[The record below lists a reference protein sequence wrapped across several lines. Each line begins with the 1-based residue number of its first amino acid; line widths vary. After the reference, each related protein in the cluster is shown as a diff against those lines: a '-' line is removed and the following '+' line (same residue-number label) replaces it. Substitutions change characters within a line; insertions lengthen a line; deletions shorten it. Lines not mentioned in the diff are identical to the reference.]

1 MRKSAAFTLIEFLV
15 VIAIIACLLF
25 PVKRKQAKKSRI
37 TACASLRSYLCRRGL
52 CSPGPP
58 AETPFYSDRI
68 TRRYSH
74 HRHSGPNV
82 AAGSGEFKQLPFEL
96 RRTQYVELLLHRDG

>member
-37 TACASLRSYLCRRGL
+37 TGMCVTSFLLMP
-52 CSPGPP
+52 PGALLPRPP
-58 AETPFYSDRI
+58 GRNAVLF
-68 TRRYSH
+68 
-74 HRHSGPNV
+74 
-82 AAGSGEFKQLPFEL
+82 
-96 RRTQYVELLLHRDG
+96 